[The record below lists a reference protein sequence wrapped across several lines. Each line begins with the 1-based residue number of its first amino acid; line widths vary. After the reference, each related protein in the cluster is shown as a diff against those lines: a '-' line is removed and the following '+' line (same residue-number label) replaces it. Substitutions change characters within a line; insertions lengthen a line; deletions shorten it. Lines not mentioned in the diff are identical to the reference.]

1 MRSMS
6 LTKIAA
12 ENFRCFRKVQARLA
26 PLTLLVGENSTGK
39 TSFLALVRAL
49 LDSGYGSRTPDFRE
63 PPYDLGT
70 FRDIA
75 HSRGARGGSAD
86 EFSGTFE
93 ARLRRGR
100 VKTHEYSVA
109 FQAQAGFPVSVA
121 HRYTS
126 GSNSFI
132 QSSANFQIETASG
145 RWKGAH
151 PFGEIGNENGHR
163 LPPWLVLRVL
173 SDVDGRREKGSVTL
187 RRDGEGEPEPS
198 EREIKR
204 VMRVLRSFS
213 DVLWKRPYSSAP
225 VRTRP
230 LRTYDPLKLASDP
243 EGENIPTFLA
253 NLALRDPDAWEQLR
267 EQLMRFGQR
276 AGLFDEIAVRRL
288 TKSGSG
294 PFQVHVRKHVFG
306 KKGPWRNLIDV
317 GYGVSQTLP
326 FLAELCRRDGPGML
340 LLQQPE
346 VHLHPQAQAEMGS
359 LLCAAAASEKQL
371 IVETHSDHLMD
382 RVRMDVR
389 DGTTKLKPQ
398 DVSLLFFERGDLE
411 VNIHSIGFNSVGAVV
426 GAPEGYRQFFMDE
439 LDRSITV

>member
-1 MRSMS
+1 MTI
-6 LTKIAA
+6 TKIIA
-12 ENFRCFRKVQARLA
+12 ENFRCFRKVEARLA

-70 FRDIA
+70 FHDIA
-75 HSRGARGGSAD
+75 HSRGARGSRAE
-86 EFSGTFE
+86 EFAGEFE
-93 ARLRRGR
+93 ARLRQKPVKAHGYR
-100 VKTHEYSVA
+100 VTFRESS
-109 FQAQAGFPVSVA
+109 GFPASVT

-126 GSNSFI
+126 G
-132 QSSANFQIETASG
+132 ANTVVQTSTDFVMETASG
-145 RWKGAH
+145 RWKGAY
-151 PFGEIGNENGHR
+151 PFGEIGSENGHR
-163 LPPWLVLRVL
+163 LPPWIALQVL
-173 SDVDGRREKGSVTL
+173 SDVDRRRE
-187 RRDGEGEPEPS
+187 RRTAPFRPEGGGGTEPS
-198 EREIKR
+198 EKDIKS

-213 DVLWKRPYSSAP
+213 DVLWERPYSSAP

-243 EGENIPTFLA
+243 EGENIPTYLA

-267 EQLMRFGQR
+267 EQLMQFGQR
-276 AGLFDEIAVRRL
+276 SGLFDEIAVRRL

-294 PFQVHVRKHVFG
+294 PFQIQIRKHASG

-326 FLAELCRRDGPGML
+326 FLAELCRHDGPGML

-346 VHLHPQAQAEMGS
+346 VHLHPQAQAELGS
-359 LLCAAAASEKQL
+359 LLCAAAASKKQL

-389 DGTTKLKPQ
+389 DGRTNLKTQ

-411 VNIHSIGFNSVGAVV
+411 VRIHSISFDRVGAVI